1 MFKKKVSDDLVDVST
16 PKKAGSFQLGKGAK
30 IGIAIAAVAVIGV
43 GAKLLLGG
51 GGKMDYVST
60 LNSIFSNELGTFRY
74 VVSVNTGEAGT
85 VITSGDKVASM
96 EELNAMVGNIED
108 SNSSAASKYEFS
120 DWNKYADVKSG
131 DWKHPVY
138 QIVIE
143 GCTTSVE
150 PLATHFSVSIAT
162 PFTNAPFTDV
172 TCFNNN
178 YYVDVETMR
187 TWLLNSSDSYLV
199 ELGETLP
206 QGSKY
211 LVIPEAE
218 FKYASRYAEAGEKDL
233 STVTGMVTMYR
244 RFLSALSST
253 SSTVSGVVDSKCFS
267 STKDT
272 AKMVITGEDSVKVLN
287 ATKSLVNQVG
297 DFHDSLITSG
307 VSNSLYNEQQATQ
320 ARREKDNIISAF
332 EGLALALNT
341 ADFNAMNLQASGFC
355 RSFVN
360 GQNNKTIEGTLGV
373 MFTNDGTDYSI
384 ELSAVRS
391 GDKTEVTL
399 PNGSQLALA
408 DLQNMGSGDVVVTT
422 LNSIGDYFNFT
433 GIATEKQLE
442 ITPDAISKTAIA
454 DFIDLVNG
462 AGTYDVWLTE
472 HNFQDF
478 VDKYMNYKEDN
489 TSTQLDLANAK
500 LMSDF
505 VQSLNGVTGG
515 LVVEKVV
522 QAEEEIEQ
530 YPELT
535 FSQQGI
541 DFTFKYNAELSSPS
555 LIVLDGEAINKGD
568 SSFEVDL
575 TNFSIQTLL
584 GSIYPANNETLLL
597 AHDNTFDM
605 TVAPLTLQSMSKS
618 WNDFKLY
625 FVVSDDGGHMDLFFG
640 GTQRGAVVEY

>member
-16 PKKAGSFQLGKGAK
+16 PKKASSFHLGKGAK
-30 IGIAIAAVAVIGV
+30 IGIAIAAVAVLGV
-43 GAKLLLGG
+43 GAKMLLGG
-51 GGKMDYVST
+51 GGKMNYIST

-74 VVSVNTGEAGT
+74 VISVNTGEAGT

-96 EELNAMVGNIED
+96 EELNAMVGDIEG

-150 PLATHFSVSIAT
+150 PLSTHFSVSIAT

-172 TCFNNN
+172 TCFNSN
-178 YYVDVETMR
+178 YYIDVETMR

-199 ELGETLP
+199 ELGQTLP

-253 SSTVSGVVDSKCFS
+253 SSTVSGVVDSKCFA

-287 ATKSLVNQVG
+287 ATKSLVNQIG
-297 DFHDSLITSG
+297 DYHDSLVTAG
-307 VSNSLYNEQQATQ
+307 VSNGLYDEQQATQ
-320 ARREKDNIISAF
+320 AKREKDNIISAF

-360 GQNNKTIEGTLGV
+360 GQNNQTIEGTLGV
-373 MFTNDGTDYSI
+373 MFTNEGTDYSI

-408 DLQNMGSGDVVVTT
+408 DLQSMGSGDVVVTT

-442 ITPDAISKTAIA
+442 ITPDTISKTAIA

-462 AGTYDVWLTE
+462 AGTYEIWLTE
-472 HNFQDF
+472 HNFQTF

-489 TSTQLDLANAK
+489 NSTQLDLANAK
-500 LMSDF
+500 LMTDF

-515 LVVEKVV
+515 LVIEKVV

-541 DFTFKYNAELSSPS
+541 DFTFKYNTELSSPS

-568 SSFEVDL
+568 SSFEIDL

-597 AHDNTFDM
+597 ANDNTFDM
-605 TVAPLTLQSMSKS
+605 TLAPLTLQSMSKS